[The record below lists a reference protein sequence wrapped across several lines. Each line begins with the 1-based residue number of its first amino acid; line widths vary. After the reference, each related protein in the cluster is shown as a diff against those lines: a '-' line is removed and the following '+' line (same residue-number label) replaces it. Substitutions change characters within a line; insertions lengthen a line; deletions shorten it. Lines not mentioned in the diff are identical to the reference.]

1 MTRELNNEFSWK
13 TATFMA
19 RLSYYSYAGEK
30 EFNKQFKKHWDNI
43 EFFSK
48 GGTECYVLHCPK
60 NYIVVFRGTEPTSW
74 EDIKADIEIHKSKKE
89 YVPNKAGMGIYGKI
103 HTGFRNALED
113 IWKDLISHYN
123 YHAKDKQLLVT
134 GHSLGAALATLYADR
149 IADMHSVCY
158 TFGSPR
164 VGDKQLIE
172 NMNFTCYR
180 LRNNNDIVT
189 RVPPEL
195 FGYTHKSDEL
205 KYFDVDGQVRHGF
218 SRMYMF
224 SQWFRGTYRT
234 LMRDK
239 TWDAFADH
247 SMGDYYKLCKEQ
259 LIEENANV
267 ED

>member
-30 EFNKQFKKHWDNI
+30 EFNKHFKKHWDNI
-43 EFFSK
+43 EFFDK
-48 GGTECYVLHCPK
+48 GGTQCFVLHCPK

-123 YHAKDKQLLVT
+123 YHAKGKQLLVT

-149 IADMHSVCY
+149 IADKGKCWCA
-158 TFGSPR
+158 
-164 VGDKQLIE
+164 Q
-172 NMNFTCYR
+172 
-180 LRNNNDIVT
+180 VT
-189 RVPPEL
+189 S
-195 FGYTHKSDEL
+195 F
-205 KYFDVDGQVRHGF
+205 
-218 SRMYMF
+218 
-224 SQWFRGTYRT
+224 
-234 LMRDK
+234 
-239 TWDAFADH
+239 
-247 SMGDYYKLCKEQ
+247 
-259 LIEENANV
+259 
-267 ED
+267 